1 MKPIRNFSRRFG
13 RSLKNLNHES
23 IKQKHHEYIQSL
35 KREQRWVW
43 FYQTLIFTVF
53 FSLWE
58 IASRN
63 SWVDP
68 LIFSSPSK
76 IWKLFIVKLGDGSL
90 LANLSVTLGET
101 VIGFILGTL
110 LGTLLAALL
119 WWSPFLS
126 KVLDPYLVILNAMP
140 KVALGPILIVG
151 LGPGFTSIIA
161 MGTVISV
168 IITTI
173 VVYTSFREVDP
184 NYLKVMQTFGAKRG
198 QMFKEVILPASFPTI
213 ISTLKV
219 NVGLSWVG
227 VIVGEFLV
235 SAKGLG
241 YMIIYGFQVFNFTLV
256 LLSLLVIAVFAT
268 IMYKLVEQLEKKWIK
283 S

>member
-1 MKPIRNFSRRFG
+1 LTRDT
-13 RSLKNLNHES
+13 H
-23 IKQKHHEYIQSL
+23 QKHKEYIQSL
-35 KREQRWVW
+35 KKEKRLVW
-43 FYQTLIFTVF
+43 LYQGLIFIVF
-53 FSLWE
+53 FGAWE
-58 IASRN
+58 TASRQ
-63 SWVDP
+63 SWIDP
-68 LIFSSPSK
+68 LIFSSPTK
-76 IWKLFIVKLGDGSL
+76 IWDLFMEKLSDGTL
-90 LANLSVTLGET
+90 VTYLSVTLGET

-161 MGTVISV
+161 MGTIISV

-184 NYLKVMQTFGAKRG
+184 NYLKVMHTFGAKRSRT
-198 QMFKEVILPASFPTI
+198 FKEVILPSSFPTI

-256 LLSLLVIAVFAT
+256 LMSLLVIAVCAT
-268 IMYKLVEQLEKKWIK
+268 LMYKVVEIIEKKLIR

>member
-1 MKPIRNFSRRFG
+1 MVR
-13 RSLKNLNHES
+13 L
-23 IKQKHHEYIQSL
+23 
-35 KREQRWVW
+35 
-43 FYQTLIFTVF
+43 YQLLIFISF

-58 IASRN
+58 TASRAK
-63 SWVDP
+63 WIDP
-68 LIFSSPSK
+68 LIFSSPYK
-76 IWKLFIVKLGDGSL
+76 IWNLLMQKMGDGSL
-90 LANLSVTLGET
+90 ITHITITLGET
-101 VIGFILGTL
+101 VAGFILGTL
-110 LGTLLAALL
+110 MGTMLAALL

-140 KVALGPILIVG
+140 KVALGPILIVA
-151 LGPGFTSIIA
+151 LGPGLTSIIA
-161 MGTVISV
+161 MGAIISV

-173 VVYTSFREVDP
+173 VVYTSFREVDQ
-184 NYLKVMQTFGAKRG
+184 NYLKVMQTFGATRS
-198 QMFKEVILPASFPTI
+198 QTFKEAILPASFPTI

-241 YMIIYGFQVFNFTLV
+241 YMIIYGFQVFNFSLV
-256 LLSLLVIAVFAT
+256 LLSLLIIAVFAT
-268 IMYKLVEQLEKKWIK
+268 LMYKIVEIIEKKLIR

>member
-1 MKPIRNFSRRFG
+1 MSPQNNIEQQHKQFLQN
-13 RSLKNLNHES
+13 LKKEKKMVRL
-23 IKQKHHEYIQSL
+23 
-35 KREQRWVW
+35 
-43 FYQTLIFTVF
+43 YQLLIFISF

-58 IASRN
+58 TASRAK
-63 SWVDP
+63 WIDP
-68 LIFSSPSK
+68 LIFSSPYK
-76 IWKLFIVKLGDGSL
+76 IWNLLMQKMGDGSL
-90 LANLSVTLGET
+90 ITHITITLGET
-101 VIGFILGTL
+101 VAGFILGTL
-110 LGTLLAALL
+110 MGTMLAALL

-140 KVALGPILIVG
+140 KVALGPILIVA
-151 LGPGFTSIIA
+151 LGPGLTSIIA
-161 MGTVISV
+161 MGAIISV

-173 VVYTSFREVDP
+173 VVYTSFREVDQ
-184 NYLKVMQTFGAKRG
+184 NYLKVMQTFGATRS
-198 QMFKEVILPASFPTI
+198 QTFKEAILPASFPTI

-241 YMIIYGFQVFNFTLV
+241 YMIIYGFQVFNFSLV
-256 LLSLLVIAVFAT
+256 LLSLLIIAVFAT
-268 IMYKLVEQLEKKWIK
+268 LMYKIVEIIEKKLIR

>member
-1 MKPIRNFSRRFG
+1 LKQALDINNLHREYKASLQKERRLVRLYQLFIFVIFFATWEFCSR
-13 RSLKNLNHES
+13 LD
-23 IKQKHHEYIQSL
+23 
-35 KREQRWVW
+35 
-43 FYQTLIFTVF
+43 LI
-53 FSLWE
+53 
-58 IASRN
+58 
-63 SWVDP
+63 DP

-76 IWKLFIVKLGDGSL
+76 VWNLLVTKIMDGSL
-90 LANLSVTLGET
+90 FAHLSITVLET
-101 VIGFILGTL
+101 VLGFVLGTL

-140 KVALGPILIVG
+140 KVALGPILIVA
-151 LGPGFTSIIA
+151 LGPGMTSIVA
-161 MGTVISV
+161 MGAIISI

-184 NYLKVMQTFGAKRG
+184 NYVKVLQTFGASRF
-198 QMFKEVILPASFPTI
+198 QMFKEAILPASFPTI

-235 SAKGLG
+235 AEKGLG
-241 YMIIYGFQVFNFTLV
+241 YLIIYGFQVFNFNLV
-256 LLSLLVIAVFAT
+256 LLSLLVIAIFAT
-268 IMYKLVEQLEKKWIK
+268 IMYQLVELLERKLIK
-283 S
+283 NG